1 MEVRTDA
8 FKDQERIPER
18 YVMPGAGGENVSL
31 PVSWSDPPAETAS
44 FALTMVDPHP
54 VANNW
59 IHWMVVNIPAD
70 VRSIKEGA
78 SGQFM
83 PSRAVE
89 LMNSFGKPGYG
100 GPQPPAGSGEHPYV
114 LTIYALSEAN
124 VDPGES
130 PGLSDFMSRIDG
142 KVLDKASVTGVFER

>member
-1 MEVRTDA
+1 MELTTDA
-8 FKDQERIPER
+8 FQDQGRIPDR
-18 YVMPGAGGENVSL
+18 YVMRGAGGENVSIPL
-31 PVSWSDPPAETAS
+31 KWTDPPDGTES

-59 IHWMVVNIPAD
+59 VHWMVINIPKD
-70 VRSIKEGA
+70 VRELKEGA
-78 SGQFM
+78 SGSYM
-83 PSRAVE
+83 PPRSVE

-114 LTIYALSEAN
+114 VTIYALKEEN

-130 PGLSDFMSRIDG
+130 PSLSDFLSRIEG
-142 KVLDKASVTGVFER
+142 KIVDQATVTGVFEK